1 MTDKTNRILNSIFFM
16 LGIRNMIKDYK
27 KENKGFN
34 KETDVKIT
42 DKLEGKERV
51 IELRM
56 NTEMEK

>member
-1 MTDKTNRILNSIFFM
+1 MTDKTNRIMNSIFFM
-16 LGIRNMIKDYK
+16 LGIRGMIKDYK

-34 KETDVKIT
+34 QETDVKIT